1 MLDDLQIRE
10 SLNLKEKEKFS
21 VETENPQELELF
33 GKEQIDMN
41 FNIKEIQ

>member
-10 SLNLKEKEKFS
+10 SLNLKAKEKF
-21 VETENPQELELF
+21 TIQAENPQEIGLF